1 MSRKVITP
9 VCFVLLLVL
18 TSADLVAQDDVSES
32 KPGFQNES
40 EIIKSV
46 RLGFGGQCRL
56 GFWVPVRIEL
66 SKQIPV
72 DAEVFMT
79 LPDTDGID
87 ARIVAEWER
96 ERTPNGGLILRS
108 IAKLGRSKGNLKI
121 EIVTEPSGSQRKILS
136 RQFSIADVCTPI
148 ESLREFYVSVGN
160 GIELASGVSLGADS
174 AYDAAIAVPIE
185 DWSVLPNEWIGYES
199 IDGLILETSQLEGSP
214 LSEPVQTALKDWV
227 RNGGRIVLVGGRNMQ
242 AVFQNNPVLAS
253 LVSGKP
259 VTSRRLQSTSGLERT
274 AKATVPL
281 SDQRNRP
288 FMTVFNSSSAEV
300 LLEDIGAPIISSERF
315 GFGQVLLMTVNLAE
329 EPLAS
334 WSERKRLTAYLIA
347 LLNFSTQRNSEA
359 KFRRSRF
366 GYEDLSGQLRG
377 ALDSF
382 ADVSMVNFTIVAAIA
397 ILFILLIGPVDY
409 FFLKKFVGR
418 MEWTWLTFL
427 LIVVGVSVVTVLV
440 FRNAKPNRVIIR
452 QVEVVDVD
460 MKTKHVRGAI
470 WSHIYSPSSKRYELT
485 WEFGADTGLSQS
497 EVYSSWQGFPG
508 DALGGMQNNASLSN
522 GSTVYDI
529 SLNDSSIVD
538 MPINVASSKGVFAR
552 WTGVF
557 DKGAKQELAFRR
569 GLLRG
574 RVVNP
579 LNVDLDNV
587 FVVYGR
593 SAFLFKGVLA
603 AGESFDVEADVVEKT
618 ISDYLNRRRLK
629 DMGTEATPWNVT
641 NTNMQRIMEIM
652 MFYDK
657 AGGQDYVNLLQRYQ
671 TEVDLSDVIGAD
683 SAVIVGRAKKPLHT
697 MLLDQNSTAD
707 SYEEAWTYYRIV
719 VPVAKKSNSNNN

>member
-1 MSRKVITP
+1 
-9 VCFVLLLVL
+9 L
-18 TSADLVAQDDVSES
+18 TSGAFVAQDDVSQSNPEW
-32 KPGFQNES
+32 QHDS

-56 GFWVPVRIEL
+56 GFWVPVQIEL
-66 SKQIPV
+66 TTQIPA
-72 DAEVFMT
+72 DAEVLIT

-87 ARIVAEWER
+87 ARILAEWDR
-96 ERTPNGGLILRS
+96 ERTPSGGSILRS
-108 IAKLGRSKGNLKI
+108 IAKLGRSKGNVKI
-121 EIVTEPSGSQRKILS
+121 EIVTKANEKQREIIS

-174 AYDAAIAVPIE
+174 AYAAAVAVPIE
-185 DWSVLPNEWIGYES
+185 DWSMLPNVWIGYES
-199 IDGLILETSQLEGSP
+199 IDGLILETSQLEASP
-214 LSEPVQTALKDWV
+214 LSESVQSALKNWV
-227 RNGGRIVLVGGRNMQ
+227 RNGGRIVLVGGKNMQ
-242 AVFQNNPVLAS
+242 AVFQSNPILAS
-253 LVSGKP
+253 LVTAKP
-259 VTSRRLQSTSGLERT
+259 GASRRLQSTSGLERT

-288 FMTVFNSSSAEV
+288 FMTVFDSSSAEV
-300 LLEDIGAPIISSERF
+300 LLADIGAPIVSSERF

-329 EPLAS
+329 EPIAS

-377 ALDSF
+377 ALDKF

-440 FRNAKPNRVIIR
+440 FQNAKPNRVIIR
-452 QVEVVDVD
+452 QVEVVDID
-460 MKTKHVRGAI
+460 LKSQHVRGAI
-470 WSHIYSPSSKRYELT
+470 WSHVYSPSSKRYELG
-485 WEFGADTGLSQS
+485 WEFGTDTGLSQS

-529 SLNDSSIVD
+529 SVNDSAMID

-557 DKGAKQELAFRR
+557 DTQPSKELEFRR

-593 SAFLFKGVLA
+593 SAFLFKGVLK

-671 TEVDLSDVIGAD
+671 SEVDLSDVIGAD
-683 SAVIVGRAKKPLHT
+683 SAVIVGRGKTPLHT
-697 MLLDQNSTAD
+697 MRLDQESTVD
-707 SYEEAWTYYRIV
+707 RYEEAWTYYRIV
-719 VPVAKKSNSNNN
+719 VPVAKNSKSNNN

>member
-1 MSRKVITP
+1 M
-9 VCFVLLLVL
+9 
-18 TSADLVAQDDVSES
+18 TSSSIVAQSDES
-32 KPGFQNES
+32 GLGNQKSAVDS
-40 EIIKSV
+40 EIIKNV

-66 SKQIPV
+66 TKPIPD
-72 DAEVFMT
+72 DAQVFLT

-87 ARIVAEWER
+87 ARVVTDWKRKKNAS
-96 ERTPNGGLILRS
+96 GGMVLES
-108 IAKLGRSKGNLKI
+108 IAKLGRAKGSLKVK
-121 EIVTEPSGSQRKILS
+121 IVLGSVKGESSMVS

-148 ESLREFYVSVGN
+148 ESLREFYVSFGN
-160 GIELASGVSLGADS
+160 GIELASGVSLGADAAYES
-174 AYDAAIAVPIE
+174 AVAVPIE
-185 DWSVLPNEWIGYES
+185 DWSVLPDHWIGYES
-199 IDGLILETSQLEGSP
+199 LDGLILETSQLEASP
-214 LSEPVQTALKDWV
+214 LSTSVQSAIQGWV
-227 RNGGRIVLVGGRNMQ
+227 QNGGRIVLIGGKNMRE
-242 AVFQNNPVLAS
+242 VFEKNSILSS
-253 LVSGKP
+253 LVSAKP

-288 FMTVFNSSSAEV
+288 YMTVFNSGTADV
-300 LLEDIGAPIISSERF
+300 LLDDNGAPIILRERI
-315 GFGQVLLMTVNLAE
+315 GFGQVLLMTVNLSE

-334 WSERKRLTAYLIA
+334 WSERKRLTAYLIS
-347 LLNFSTQRNSEA
+347 LLNFSTERESEA

-377 ALDSF
+377 SLDDF

-397 ILFILLIGPVDY
+397 VLFILLIGPIDY

-427 LIVVGVSVVTVLV
+427 LIVVGISVVTVLV
-440 FRNAKPNRVIIR
+440 FQNAKPNRVIVR

-460 MKTKHVRGAI
+460 LKAKNVRGSI
-470 WSHIYSPSSKRYELT
+470 WSQVYSPSSKRYELG
-485 WEFGADTGLSQS
+485 WEFEANSGLSQQ
-497 EVYSSWQGFPG
+497 EIVNSWQGFPG

-522 GSTVYDI
+522 GSTVYDL
-529 SLNDSSIVD
+529 SLKNSTIVNL
-538 MPINVASSKGVFAR
+538 PINVASSKGLFAR
-552 WTGVF
+552 WTGKF
-557 DKGAKQELAFRR
+557 ETDSKQELAFQR

-574 RVVNP
+574 RVANP

-593 SAFLFKGVLA
+593 SAFLFKGVLG

-652 MFYDK
+652 MFYGK

-671 TEVDLSDVIGAD
+671 TETDLSDVIGDD
-683 SAVIVGRAKKPLHT
+683 SAIIVGRSKKPLHS
-697 MLLDQNSTAD
+697 MKLDQESAAEN
-707 SYEEAWTYYRIV
+707 YEEAWTYYRIV
-719 VPVAKKSNSNNN
+719 VPVTKKSKSNNN